1 MQVVNVWLQICVAQW
16 ANSIK
21 IVTGPDSVNA
31 KSLLV
36 LVGAKGVGLSTG
48 YWLCKIKQ
56 SGPLRNQT
64 VIYQSF

>member
-1 MQVVNVWLQICVAQW
+1 MQVANVWLQICAAQW

-21 IVTGPDSVNA
+21 IVTGPDSDIA

-36 LVGAKGVGLSTG
+36 LLSANEVRLSTG

-56 SGPLRNQT
+56 SG
-64 VIYQSF
+64 S